1 MRNFRAFRVFFCQHP
16 SNRQESMMLLK
27 ILAASTLALTM
38 ATAAVAEPLT
48 LHVSPKGPR
57 VVTVYSSIIDHSKDA
72 ILADGTINV
81 DQAFTG
87 STNRTPIRIQCD
99 SNPTTSVMRTN
110 TFDAAPL
117 SDCP

>member
-1 MRNFRAFRVFFCQHP
+1 MFLR
-16 SNRQESMMLLK
+16 

-38 ATAAVAEPLT
+38 ATAVVAEPLT
-48 LHVSPKGPR
+48 LRVSPKGPR
-57 VVTVYSSIIDHSKDA
+57 VVTVYTSIVDHSKDA

-81 DQAFTG
+81 DQTIVG

-99 SNPTTSVMRTN
+99 SSPNTSVMRTN
-110 TFDAAPL
+110 TFDSAPL

>member
-1 MRNFRAFRVFFCQHP
+1 MF
-16 SNRQESMMLLK
+16 LK

-38 ATAAVAEPLT
+38 ATSAFAEPLT
-48 LHVSPKGPR
+48 LRVSPKGPR
-57 VVTVYSSIIDHSKDA
+57 IVTVYTSIVDHSKDA

-81 DQAFTG
+81 DQTVVG

-99 SNPTTSVMRTN
+99 SSPNTSVMRTN

>member
-1 MRNFRAFRVFFCQHP
+1 MFLR
-16 SNRQESMMLLK
+16 
-27 ILAASTLALTM
+27 ILAASTLALGL
-38 ATAAVAEPLT
+38 ATGAVAEPLT
-48 LHVSPKGPR
+48 LHVTPKGPR
-57 VVTVYSSIIDHSKDA
+57 VVTVYTSVVDHSKDA

-81 DQAFTG
+81 DQPFIGT
-87 STNRTPIRIQCD
+87 TNRTPIRIQCD